1 MSITTTAQDALTTP
15 GDYKYTVPKH
25 VYSIVIE
32 ATAGGSGGGLAA
44 SAGKSGG
51 SRGGGGGASG
61 SMISKT
67 LSVKPRDKISYSIGA
82 GGAAS
87 SGSGGGKGSN
97 TTFTYGKT
105 TYTAEA
111 GGSGVDA
118 ISGFG
123 GGNGTGGASFTP
135 SDGDANTTANAGADG
150 ATNSGGAGGE
160 SVSGD
165 GYGAGGAGSSSHTS
179 QDNAAGGDG
188 GIKITITK
196 KTPSIMSSSGK
207 DAVKKS
213 ASIGGNRLAIS
224 KSTTTGKNR
233 IQAAVTDSSII
244 LSDTSTK
251 LTLGG
256 MPLSLK
262 KASNGN
268 YVFHVYSIDDDTPT
282 YTPDV
287 FRQSTVASMLGGVN
301 IDTFVSGDKKRIL
314 AFDRL
319 EDQEDISGFG
329 KLNSNDA
336 TSNTVMWLGV
346 PLIVND
352 DNVFL
357 VSVSDSSSVDEFVTT
372 NFMGLPFL
380 VARQGTNYLICAIF
394 DDSNIDL
401 ENL

>member
-1 MSITTTAQDALTTP
+1 MSITTSSQGAFTTP
-15 GDYKYTVPKH
+15 GSYTYIVPKY

-32 ATAGGSGGGLAA
+32 SAGGGGGGGDAA
-44 SAGKSGG
+44 STKGG

-61 SMISKT
+61 AVISKT
-67 LSVKPRDKISYSIGA
+67 LYVNPGDAIPYTVGS
-82 GGAAS
+82 GGSAS
-87 SGSGGGKGSN
+87 SGSGGGNGEN
-97 TTFTYGKT
+97 TTFTYEKT
-105 TYTAEA
+105 TYTANGA
-111 GGSGVDA
+111 NGGTDATGGAFGTGGSA
-118 ISGFG
+118 TTPSGG
-123 GGNGTGGASFTP
+123 DVNTSGNAGGNGS
-135 SDGDANTTANAGADG
+135 SNTSGSAGSSA
-150 ATNSGGAGGE
+150 
-160 SVSGD
+160 SGD
-165 GYGAGGAGSSSHTS
+165 GYGTGGAGSSSHIS

-207 DAVKKS
+207 DAAKKS
-213 ASIGGNRLAIS
+213 ASIGGNKLATS
-224 KSTTTGKNR
+224 KNAVTGKNR
-233 IQAAVTDSSII
+233 IQAAMTDSSIV

-268 YVFHVYSIDDDTPT
+268 YVFHVYSIDEDTPT
-282 YTPDV
+282 YTPDM
-287 FRQSTVASMLGGVN
+287 FSQSTVASMLGGVN
-301 IDTFVSGDKKRIL
+301 IDTFVSGNEKRIL

-319 EDQEDISGFG
+319 EDQVDISGFG

-357 VSVSDSSSVDEFVTT
+357 VSISDSSSVDEFVTT

-401 ENL
+401 ANL